1 MNEHSYHVDK
11 VTSLRRRRIL
21 RSLFAVAIIG
31 FGWGVLWLRHE
42 LQPQTLIHDANA
54 TTTHISLLPT
64 QTFQLHGFQINL
76 PKDWKQVTPPTAQAA
91 YTWRGA
97 SKDNDARSLD
107 IYIDQIPANFAVN
120 RMLPL
125 NANGSGVQTSGSV
138 SNNCSTFT
146 LASTTDPHTGIAP
159 SKWDGID
166 FLCDMAN
173 YLRDVVGTSSAEGI
187 NSVSVAGPSGTHK
200 YFFVYTDH
208 SGEPEYDTLT
218 QALQSFQA
226 L

>member
-11 VTSLRRRRIL
+11 VTSRRRRRIVRTGFFLGFVALVLVGLWVRREL
-21 RSLFAVAIIG
+21 R
-31 FGWGVLWLRHE
+31 
-42 LQPQTLIHDANA
+42 PQTVIHQ
-54 TTTHISLLPT
+54 TTPTSTYIGLLPT
-64 QTFQLHGFQINL
+64 QPYHLKTFQINL
-76 PKDWKQVTPPTAQAA
+76 PKDWKQVTTPTANAA
-91 YTWRGA
+91 YSWRGA
-97 SKDNDARSLD
+97 TKDNSARALD
-107 IYIDQIPANFAVN
+107 IYIDNIPANFAVN

-125 NANGSGVQTSGSV
+125 TANGAGVQATGGV

-146 LASTTDPHTGIAP
+146 LANTTNPQTGIAP

-173 YLRDVVGTSSAEGI
+173 YVRDVVGTSSAEGV
-187 NSVSVAGPSGTHK
+187 NVLSVTGPSGTHK

-208 SGEPEYDTLT
+208 SGEPSYDTFT
-218 QALQSFQA
+218 AALQSFQA

>member
-11 VTSLRRRRIL
+11 VTSRRRRRLIRTGL
-21 RSLFAVAIIG
+21 LLGVIGIVVAG
-31 FGWGVLWLRHE
+31 FWVRHE
-42 LQPQTLIHDANA
+42 FQPQTVIHG
-54 TTTHISLLPT
+54 TTPTSTYIGLLPT
-64 QTFQLHGFQINL
+64 QVFHLPSFQINL
-76 PKDWKQVTPPTAQAA
+76 PKDWQQVTPPTIHAA
-91 YTWRGA
+91 YSWRGA
-97 SKDNDARSLD
+97 TKENNARSLD
-107 IYIDQIPANFAVN
+107 IYIDNIPVNFAVN

-125 NANGSGVQTSGSV
+125 TANGSGVQATGGV

-146 LASTTDPHTGIAP
+146 LASTTDPRTGIAP

-173 YLRDVVGTSSAEGI
+173 YVRNVVGTSSAEGV
-187 NSVSVAGPSGTHK
+187 NTVSVAGPSGTHK

-208 SGEPEYDTLT
+208 SGEPNYDTFT
-218 QALQSFQA
+218 AALQSFQA

>member
-1 MNEHSYHVDK
+1 MNEHSYHVDR
-11 VTSLRRRRIL
+11 VTSRRRRRVIQVL
-21 RSLFAVAIIG
+21 VVAGVAVVAIG
-31 FGWGVLWLRHE
+31 GLWLKNAMNPH
-42 LQPQTLIHDANA
+42 TVIHDANP

-64 QTFQLHGFQINL
+64 QKYQLPSFEINL
-76 PKDWKQVTPPTAQAA
+76 PKDWKQVTPAVGQAA
-91 YTWRGA
+91 YSWRGA
-97 SKDNDARSLD
+97 TKETEARSLD

-125 NANGSGVQTSGSV
+125 VANGTGLQAMGGV

-146 LASTTDPHTGIAP
+146 LASATNPQTGVAP

-173 YLRDVVGTSSAEGI
+173 YLRDIVGTSSAEGI
-187 NSVSVAGPSGTHK
+187 NSVTVSGPSGSHK

-208 SGEPEYDTLT
+208 SGEPEYDTFT